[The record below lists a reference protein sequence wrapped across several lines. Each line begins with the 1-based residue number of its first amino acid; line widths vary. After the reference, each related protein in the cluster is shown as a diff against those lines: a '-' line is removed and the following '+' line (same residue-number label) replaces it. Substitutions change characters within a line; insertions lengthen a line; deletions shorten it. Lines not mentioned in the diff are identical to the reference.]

1 MRPIR
6 KEAPLLYISRTS
18 LCSLAVLTLALA
30 ACGSSSG
37 STLTS
42 PKSSG
47 TPTPSK
53 TSSSAGKKIDACS
66 LLSDAE
72 AQTILGEAVTKKGPG
87 SGVGESV
94 CQWDATDK
102 SMTVSVGTAGTA
114 PNNKFT
120 LDASFGTPVAVPG
133 MSGAFS
139 LPGGQLDFAAADRHN
154 YVQVVTDVITPDTD
168 RTKARQLAELLIP
181 KITAAA

>member
-114 PNNKFT
+114 PNNTFT
-120 LDASFGTPVAVPG
+120 LDAAFGTPDPVPG

-154 YVQVVTDVITPDTD
+154 YVQVVTDVFLPDTD

-181 KITAAA
+181 KITAAG